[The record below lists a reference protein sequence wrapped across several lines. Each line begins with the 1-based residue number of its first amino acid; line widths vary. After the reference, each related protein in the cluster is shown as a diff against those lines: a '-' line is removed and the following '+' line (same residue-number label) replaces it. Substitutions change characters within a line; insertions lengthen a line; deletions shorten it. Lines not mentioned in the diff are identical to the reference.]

1 MLSEKTKQPPFCL
14 SCWAVILAVTGC
26 GSDEPAASDFTPEK
40 ETVFLEAA
48 PGRYCMAEAVYPGEL
63 DSPIRLSQSVTA
75 SKARLTAAVLQNSP
89 RGSHARESQ
98 PSAWILIQE

>member
-1 MLSEKTKQPPFCL
+1 MIAFRKNKTAAFLSVL
-14 SCWAVILAVTGC
+14 LAVILAVTGC

-40 ETVFLEAA
+40 EKVFLEAA

-63 DSPIRLSQSVTA
+63 DSPIPLVA
-75 SKARLTAAVLQNSP
+75 IGHGFTAAVLQNSP

-98 PSAWILIQE
+98 LSAWILIQE

>member
-1 MLSEKTKQPPFCL
+1 MIAFRKNKTAAFLSVL
-14 SCWAVILAVTGC
+14 LAVILAVTGC

-63 DSPIRLSQSVTA
+63 DCRNRSRL
-75 SKARLTAAVLQNSP
+75 
-89 RGSHARESQ
+89 
-98 PSAWILIQE
+98 